1 MTPGIARSVLSTAL
15 LAATLAAP
23 VAFPAI
29 ATAASVGSG
38 GIQVVPPVG
47 RGTWEGRIRIVHH
60 YYDLVPDYT
69 TYQTVSASTQ
79 TACETALT
87 AALSAAIAAES
98 TAQVDYDIY
107 CYWHP

>member
-1 MTPGIARSVLSTAL
+1 MPHGIARSVLSAAL

-47 RGTWEGRIRIVHH
+47 RGVWEGRIRIAHH
-60 YYDLVPDYT
+60 AGDLRPDYT
-69 TYQTVSASTQ
+69 TYQTVTASTQ
-79 TACETALT
+79 AQCNAALT
-87 AALSAAIAAES
+87 AALGAAIAAEP

>member
-1 MTPGIARSVLSTAL
+1 MPHGIARSVLSAAL

-38 GIQVVPPVG
+38 GIQIVPLVG

-60 YYDLVPDYT
+60 YYDLLPDYT
-69 TYQTVSASTQ
+69 TYQSAGGSTQ
-79 TACETALT
+79 AACNTALT
-87 AALSAAIAAES
+87 AALSAAIAAEP

>member
-1 MTPGIARSVLSTAL
+1 MPHGIARSVLSAAL
-15 LAATLAAP
+15 MAATLAVP

-47 RGTWEGRIRIVHH
+47 RGIWEGRIRIVHH
-60 YYDLVPDYT
+60 YYDLQPDYT
-69 TYQTVSASTQ
+69 TYQSASGSTQ
-79 TACETALT
+79 AACNTALT
-87 AALSAAIAAES
+87 AALSAAIAAEP
-98 TAQVDYDIY
+98 TAQVDHDID